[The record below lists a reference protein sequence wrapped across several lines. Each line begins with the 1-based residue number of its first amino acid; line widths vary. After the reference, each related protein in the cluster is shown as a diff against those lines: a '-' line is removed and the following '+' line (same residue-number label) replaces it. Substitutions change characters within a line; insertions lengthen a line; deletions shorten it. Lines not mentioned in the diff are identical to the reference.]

1 MKEIQ
6 VRQVSEETKQE
17 VKKLLEDVANNYY
30 NLRESTY
37 KFNKFID
44 QKKREY
50 GLLPKY
56 ETLGEFIKKRES
68 GAYNDF
74 YFNINGTQFKVS
86 NLDDFKAI
94 GNERLLE
101 NYCVKNSTDNSNGD
115 GTSFHLV
122 VVEMIM

>member
-6 VRQVSEETKQE
+6 VKQVSEETKNE
-17 VKKLLEDVANNYY
+17 VGSLLKEFENNYY
-30 NLRESTY
+30 DIRESTY

-74 YFNINGTQFKVS
+74 YFNISGTQFNVS
-86 NLDDFKAI
+86 NLNEFKSV

-101 NYCVKNSTDNSNGD
+101 CYEVKSFTENGNGD

-122 VVEMIM
+122 VEMKK